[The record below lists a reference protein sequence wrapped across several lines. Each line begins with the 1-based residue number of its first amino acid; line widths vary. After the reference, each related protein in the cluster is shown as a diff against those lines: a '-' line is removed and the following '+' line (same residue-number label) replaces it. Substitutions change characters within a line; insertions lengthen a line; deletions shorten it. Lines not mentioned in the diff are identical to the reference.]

1 MSDYDKLKALCNEA
15 EQLAARRIYCSDFVN
30 IT

>member
-15 EQLAARRIYCSDFVN
+15 EQLAARRIYCSEPEFKA
-30 IT
+30 